1 MLILIYRMRL
11 HWCCT
16 IIGTAEDRRMDW
28 LRHGVDELARISTA
42 CSDYLVGLKILAV
55 SISKIH
61 TPRSLLRGVCIH
73 MGL

>member
-1 MLILIYRMRL
+1 
-11 HWCCT
+11 
-16 IIGTAEDRRMDW
+16 MDW
-28 LRHGVDELARISTA
+28 LRHGVDELARISAA